1 MENQQNIYELKFE
14 QGITSGLSIADAA
27 IMVIEFYFDGKPI
40 KRGKVTI
47 KNAERN
53 AIFWTSKFLNTLSSD
68 VYESEPFVL
77 ALARYMGQEQ
87 TANFELI
94 QHIAQIS
101 PETVRRAVRYS
112 SLVLRQDSERWKE
125 FEQLAIIN
133 TTEFNSFIRIGHIF
147 AQAHRERVA
156 LVETCRK
163 PLSKLLPLELLV
175 YASFYG
181 FEYLIPER
189 LNLAC
194 QSKDDASTS
203 EIWEAINDILLWKL
217 QTSSDPDLRLTE
229 TIIGNSLRTHLS
241 PFLFPAKINQPK
253 GWADIYRVF
262 KDLIAAQVELN
273 SFLSRSIDAFCYND
287 SINFEFSGTELVIV
301 ERDANA
307 RKAWQRNGERL
318 ARLHNYWLYRAYCEF
333 ETSDMATIQ
342 IGSLE
347 NHESNRLA
355 YIRAICVQLQ
365 LTEVYGL
372 GDSVLTETKLPVD
385 IFQALLSLELMT
397 AFYNKAFLIPYDEYL
412 DKTGNWRMALSN
424 LAMNGLA
431 QGENRFPITWSERD
445 AKIKN
450 IRAWTVNNEFP
461 HGHLK
466 AAEAILDF
474 WSCDIRELAAQ
485 LRNSEPT
492 LTPTL
497 YERPMLKMG
506 HYIFQ
511 LPWMMAMQ
519 NNSTAAINNL
529 RRIGARRSEAGE
541 ETRCIEKR
549 LAECFERRGFRVCL
563 NYHPVRTLS
572 NNAGEI
578 DLICMRDCQLL
589 VLEIKSTFLRRS
601 QKDAWLHKTTALRKA
616 GLQLRR
622 KVKAVQ
628 AALFSDTDL
637 TLALGIS
644 ENIEMPTTHGWIVDT
659 SIEHDHE
666 FFSGFLKV
674 SLEEILIALCDDR
687 HWLNDPVGLF
697 TGQPIDID
705 NIDLPES
712 KMTPTLYPNGF
723 SGECF
728 VDVIE
733 QQAVWAIDAEN
744 F

>member
-1 MENQQNIYELKFE
+1 
-14 QGITSGLSIADAA
+14 
-27 IMVIEFYFDGKPI
+27 
-40 KRGKVTI
+40 
-47 KNAERN
+47 
-53 AIFWTSKFLNTLSSD
+53 
-68 VYESEPFVL
+68 
-77 ALARYMGQEQ
+77 
-87 TANFELI
+87 
-94 QHIAQIS
+94 
-101 PETVRRAVRYS
+101 
-112 SLVLRQDSERWKE
+112 
-125 FEQLAIIN
+125 
-133 TTEFNSFIRIGHIF
+133 
-147 AQAHRERVA
+147 VA

-181 FEYLIPER
+181 FEHLIPKR
-189 LNLAC
+189 LNLAS
-194 QSKDDASTS
+194 QSEDDASAD

-217 QTSSDPDLRLTE
+217 RTSSDHDLRLTE

-241 PFLFPAKINQPK
+241 PFLFPVKLNQSK
-253 GWADIYRVF
+253 GWADIYHAF
-262 KDLIAAQVELN
+262 NYLIEAQVELN
-273 SFLSRSIDAFCYND
+273 SFLSRSIDAFCYDD

-307 RKAWQRNGERL
+307 RKAWQSNGEKL
-318 ARLHNYWLYRAYCEF
+318 ARLHNYWFYRAYCEF

-355 YIRAICVQLQ
+355 YIKAICVQLQ

-397 AFYNKAFLIPYDEYL
+397 TFYNEAFLIPYGDYL
-412 DKTGNWRMALSN
+412 SKTGNWRMALSN
-424 LAMNGLA
+424 LAMSGLLDG
-431 QGENRFPITWSERD
+431 QQNRFPITWSERD

-450 IRAWTVNNEFP
+450 VRAWTVNNEFP

-466 AAEAILDF
+466 AAEAIVDF
-474 WSCDIRELAAQ
+474 WSCDIRELATQ
-485 LRNSEPT
+485 LRNGEPT

-529 RRIGARRSEAGE
+529 RRIGARRAEAGE

-549 LAECFERRGFRVCL
+549 LAECFEIRGFRVCL

-572 NNAGEI
+572 DNAGEI
-578 DLICMRDCQLL
+578 DLICMRDGQLL

-601 QKDAWLHKTTALRKA
+601 EKDAWLHKTTALRKA
-616 GLQLRR
+616 GLQLKR

-628 AALFSDTDL
+628 AALSSDTDL
-637 TLALGIS
+637 ALALGIGG
-644 ENIEMPTTHGWIVDT
+644 NMEMPTTQGWIVDT

-674 SLEEILIALCDDR
+674 SLEEILIALRDDR
-687 HWLNDPVGLF
+687 HWLNDPMGMF
-697 TGQPIDID
+697 TGQPISMD
-705 NIDLPES
+705 NIELPEP

-733 QQAVWAIDAEN
+733 RQAVWMNEIGIGA
-744 F
+744 

>member
-1 MENQQNIYELKFE
+1 LENQQNIYELKFE
-14 QGITSGLSIADAA
+14 QGIASSLSIADAA
-27 IMVIEFYFDGKPI
+27 IMVIEFYLDGNPN

-53 AIFWTSKFLNTLSSD
+53 TVFWTSQFLNTLSTD

-77 ALARYMGQEQ
+77 ALTLYMGQEQ
-87 TANFELI
+87 IANFELI

-101 PETVRRAVRYS
+101 PETVHRAVRYS

-125 FEQLAIIN
+125 IEQLAI
-133 TTEFNSFIRIGHIF
+133 TKAVEFGELIRICHF
-147 AQAHRERVA
+147 FNQAHRERLA

-181 FEYLIPER
+181 FEHLIPKR
-189 LNLAC
+189 LNLAS
-194 QSKDDASTS
+194 QSEDDASAD
-203 EIWEAINDILLWKL
+203 EVWLAINDILLWKL
-217 QTSSDPDLRLTE
+217 RTSSDNDLRLTE

-241 PFLFPAKINQPK
+241 PFLFPTKPNQSK
-253 GWADIYRVF
+253 GWADIYHAF
-262 KDLIAAQVELN
+262 NYLIDAQIELN
-273 SFLSRSIDAFCYND
+273 SFLSRSIDAFCYDD
-287 SINFEFSGTELVIV
+287 SINFEFTGTELVIV
-301 ERDANA
+301 ECDANA

-318 ARLHNYWLYRAYCEF
+318 VQLHNYWLYRAYCKF
-333 ETSDMATIQ
+333 ETSAKATVQ

-355 YIRAICVQLQ
+355 YIKAIRTQLR
-365 LTEVYGL
+365 LAEVYGL
-372 GDSVLTETKLPVD
+372 SDSVLTETKLPVD

-397 AFYNKAFLIPYDEYL
+397 VFYNNAFLIPYDDYL
-412 DKTGNWRMALSN
+412 SETDNWRKALAG
-424 LAMNGLA
+424 LAMDGLVK
-431 QGENRFPITWSERD
+431 GENRFPIAWSERD

-450 IRAWTVNNEFP
+450 VRAWTVNKEFP

-474 WSCDIRELAAQ
+474 WSCDIRELSAQ
-485 LRNSEPT
+485 LRNGEPA

-497 YERPMLKMG
+497 SERPILKIG
-506 HYIFQ
+506 RYLFE

-529 RRIGARRSEAGE
+529 RRIGARRVEVGE
-541 ETRCIEKR
+541 ETRCIEQR
-549 LAECFERRGFRVCL
+549 LAEYFEDCGFRVCL

-572 NNAGEI
+572 DNAGEI
-578 DLICMRDCQLL
+578 DLICMRDGQLL
-589 VLEIKSTFLRRS
+589 VLEIKSTFLRS
-601 QKDAWLHKTTALRKA
+601 SMKDAWLHKTTALRKA
-616 GLQLRR
+616 GLQLKR

-628 AALFSDTDL
+628 TALFSDIDL
-637 TLALGIS
+637 ALALGIS
-644 ENIEMPTTHGWIVDT
+644 ENMEMPTIHGWIVDT

-674 SLEEILIALCDDR
+674 SLEEVLIALRDDR
-687 HWLNDPVGLF
+687 HWLNDPFGLF
-697 TGQPIDID
+697 TGQPIDMD
-705 NIDLPES
+705 NIDLPEPI
-712 KMTPTLYPNGF
+712 MTPTLYPNGF

-733 QQAVWAIDAEN
+733 QQTVWAS
-744 F
+744 

>member
-14 QGITSGLSIADAA
+14 QGIRLSLSIADTA
-27 IMVIEFYFDGKPI
+27 IMVIESYLDGKPT

-53 AIFWTSKFLNTLSSD
+53 VFFWTSPFLSTLSSD

-87 TANFELI
+87 TASFELI

-112 SLVLRQDSERWKE
+112 GLVLRQDSERWKE
-125 FEQLAIIN
+125 IEQLAI
-133 TTEFNSFIRIGHIF
+133 TEAAEFSEFVRICRRLDY
-147 AQAHRERVA
+147 AHRERVA
-156 LVETCRK
+156 LVEACRK

-181 FEYLIPER
+181 FEHLIPNR
-189 LNLAC
+189 LNVAS
-194 QSKDDASTS
+194 QSEDDASAD
-203 EIWEAINDILLWKL
+203 EVWMAINDILLWKL
-217 QTSSDPDLRLTE
+217 QTSSDRDLRLTE

-241 PFLFPAKINQPK
+241 PFLFPTKLNQSK
-253 GWADIYRVF
+253 GWADIYHAF
-262 KDLIAAQVELN
+262 NYLIEAQVELN
-273 SFLSRSIDAFCYND
+273 SFLSRSIDAFCYDD
-287 SINFEFSGTELVIV
+287 SINFEFAGTELVIV

-307 RKAWQRNGERL
+307 RKAWQRNSEKL
-318 ARLHNYWLYRAYCEF
+318 VQLHNYWLYRAYCEF
-333 ETSDMATIQ
+333 ETSAMATVQ

-355 YIRAICVQLQ
+355 YIKAIRTQLR

-372 GDSVLTETKLPVD
+372 SDSVLTETKLPVD
-385 IFQALLSLELMT
+385 IFQALLSLELMKV
-397 AFYNKAFLIPYDEYL
+397 FYNNAFLIPYDDYL
-412 DKTGNWRMALSN
+412 SETDNWRKALAG
-424 LAMNGLA
+424 LAMDGLVK
-431 QGENRFPITWSERD
+431 GENRFPMAWSERD

-450 IRAWTVNNEFP
+450 VRAWTVNKEFP

-466 AAEAILDF
+466 AAEAIVDF
-474 WSCDIRELAAQ
+474 WSCDIRALAAQ
-485 LRNSEPT
+485 LRSGEPT

-529 RRIGARRSEAGE
+529 RRIGARRVEAGE

-549 LAECFERRGFRVCL
+549 LAECFEGRGFRVCL

-572 NNAGEI
+572 DNAGEI
-578 DLICMRDCQLL
+578 DLICARDGRLL
-589 VLEIKSTFLRRS
+589 VLEIKSTFVRS
-601 QKDAWLHKTTALRKA
+601 SMKDAWLHKTTALRKA
-616 GLQLRR
+616 GLQLKR

-637 TLALGIS
+637 ALALGIG
-644 ENIEMPTTHGWIVDT
+644 ENMEVPAIHGWIVDT

-674 SLEEILIALCDDR
+674 SLEEILIALRDDR
-687 HWLNDPVGLF
+687 HWLNDPMGMF
-697 TGQPIDID
+697 TGQPIDIN
-705 NIDLPES
+705 NIELSEYI
-712 KMTPTLYPNGF
+712 MTPTLYPNGF
-723 SGECF
+723 SGKYF

-733 QQAVWAIDAEN
+733 RQTVWAS
-744 F
+744 